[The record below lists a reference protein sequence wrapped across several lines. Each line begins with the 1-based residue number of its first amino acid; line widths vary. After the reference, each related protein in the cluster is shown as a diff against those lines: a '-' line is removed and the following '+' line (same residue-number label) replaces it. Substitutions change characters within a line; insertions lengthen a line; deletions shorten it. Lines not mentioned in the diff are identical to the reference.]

1 MSTPESPSGPPAGR
15 PAPASGSGPL
25 TAALLSREAI
35 GPGIVDLRFA
45 MRQPATLTFRAGQ
58 FVSIAVESEGKGK
71 VATSP
76 PARRSYSIAS
86 PSDEGDTLRFI
97 IRVIPDG
104 AASDFLMSLP
114 IGAEVRM
121 TGPHGFFVLDAEH
134 PGDVIFGAT
143 GTGVSAVMPML
154 RELSSQALSG
164 RRVLYW
170 GVRHQED
177 LFARADIQQLCR
189 QAQCELRL
197 FLTSPK
203 SGWSGGQGRITGA
216 ILDDYSGLAAPTF
229 YLVGN
234 GAMISELKRE
244 LIARGVNRKKQIRT
258 EAFFD

>member
-1 MSTPESPSGPPAGR
+1 MSTPESPSGRSTGGPV
-15 PAPASGSGPL
+15 PAPVSGPL

-35 GPGIVDLRFA
+35 APGIVDLRFA
-45 MRQPATLTFRAGQ
+45 MRHPARLTFRAGQ
-58 FVSIAVESEGKGK
+58 FVSIAVGREGNP
-71 VATSP
+71 ATSP

-86 PSDEGDTLRFI
+86 PNDDGETLRFI

-143 GTGVSAVMPML
+143 GTGVSAAMPML
-154 RELSSQALSG
+154 RELSSQRLSG

-170 GVRHQED
+170 GVRHKED
-177 LFARADIQQLCR
+177 LFALADIQQLCR
-189 QAQCELRL
+189 DAQCELRL

-203 SGWSGGQGRITGA
+203 PGWMGGQGRITRA
-216 ILDDYSGLAAPTF
+216 ILDDYTGLAAPTF

-244 LIARGVNRKKQIRT
+244 LISRGVNRKKQIRT